1 MALYKFFNKNNQNI
15 EFIYDEENALIRK
28 IENQEQKE
36 VTLSP
41 TENAIFLKLI
51 SNAGITVA
59 SEIIEADCANCVNMV
74 NRLNTKLRQI
84 DAYNF
89 INNTRGKGYLFSGNV
104 TIKQTVNEFIK
115 DQQEIDEDF
124 GNRLSEGAKRI
135 FENVSAE
142 VGTIE
147 PELLPACRVDNTESP
162 TIYNRIRQDLH
173 NNNLNNYYIQSTSG
187 SGKTSSL
194 VYTCKK
200 LMKDNNIIPIFIR
213 AREINANVSNPICN
227 FLYCNIAPITD
238 PTVPVVYEVDK
249 FWGSLKLYLNNY
261 GKKKKLVLIID
272 GCNESSQD
280 CLKDLSN
287 FVQLPNTM
295 IIVSSRS
302 KLNNAELNNFRKIS
316 VCELSENK
324 VIKYLNDKEITLN
337 NNFDSKNLRLPIYLK
352 MFAQMAVNN
361 NNINVDSRAEIIDL
375 WIKNKEN
382 ILEKPEEKFILNT
395 YLPLLSMIIY
405 TNRNYK
411 KHKEMTIGE
420 EEFSENVQQ
429 VTELL
434 SNEAI
439 KSSLVFQPDDTDFLI
454 ENDSKPYYY
463 INIFKKIAIN
473 KLGFLQYLDDI
484 SFGWTHETYR
494 DWFIAKGYYLIRKLS
509 KKTFDEYFEDFIK
522 NKFVYGEYSNR
533 QDYPTLSIAI
543 YLAELLKDNILVN
556 DTNILFEIFLR
567 NIAFILEDLGDYEN
581 FFPYLEIIQDR
592 HNNGNVITLP
602 LEKCRTQS
610 GLAYSITHIYNINER
625 ENSEQLIEIAKKML
639 DEAKGETENLITIS
653 YSLPAQ
659 EIDTMNIRPE
669 ELEKLFYARDNW
681 NITLGSKN
689 IIESDNDW
697 TKSLTIENTVLS
709 KDELNEIYSDMD
721 VVENIDK
728 NRKSILFLV
737 AKIYGNFGS
746 YYLNRFFAE
755 NNRDYL
761 IEAHK
766 NHLIGAA
773 YKYILTKI
781 SMNSNNNNFNKTYAV
796 SMRSLGIDMYHDKN
810 FDLSITYFEYGLE
823 HFDASEDVRLQTK
836 AYIIRSKVEQMINEN
851 IQIDYD
857 KNLKYIIK
865 EESELITNFVN
876 RRLFGDI
883 ERMINIIGNTITLL
897 KMNNIDELNDIK
909 SLINQLK
916 GFYREYFMTN
926 NKCIELEAYLSEKE
940 VREWNEFYE

>member
-1 MALYKFFNKNNQNI
+1 MTLYKFFNENNQNI

-28 IENQEQKE
+28 IENQGQKE
-36 VTLSP
+36 VKLS
-41 TENAIFLKLI
+41 NMQNKIFLKLI
-51 SNAGITVA
+51 SNAGRTVTF
-59 SEIIEADCANCVNMV
+59 EAIQDFSDCTNCINMV
-74 NRLNTKLRQI
+74 NKLNTKLKKVGA
-84 DAYNF
+84 DNF
-89 INNTRGKGYLFSGNV
+89 INNTRETGYLFSGNV

-115 DQQEIDEDF
+115 DQNEIDEDF
-124 GNRLSEGAKRI
+124 GNRLSEGAKQI
-135 FENVSAE
+135 FENVSDE

-213 AREINANVSNPICN
+213 ARDINADLSKPISV
-227 FLYCNIAPITD
+227 FLYRSIAPIMDFAVTID
-238 PTVPVVYEVDK
+238 NIVEI
-249 FWGSLKLYLNNY
+249 FLGSLGQYLNDY
-261 GKKKKLVLIID
+261 EKKMVLIID

-375 WIKNKEN
+375 WIKSKEN

-395 YLPLLSMIIY
+395 YLPLLSMVIY
-405 TNRNYK
+405 RNRNYE

-420 EEFSENVQQ
+420 EEFIKNVQQ

-439 KSSLVFQPDDTDFLI
+439 KLYLTARQSYNTNFLS
-454 ENDSKPYYY
+454 EKDSIDY
-463 INIFKKIAIN
+463 INILKESAIN
-473 KLGFLQYLDDI
+473 KLGFLQYLDDDKYL
-484 SFGWTHETYR
+484 GWTHETYR

-592 HNNGNVITLP
+592 HNNANVITLP

-810 FDLSITYFEYGLE
+810 YDLSITYFEYGLE

-916 GFYREYFMTN
+916 DFYREYFMTN
-926 NKCIELEAYLSEKE
+926 NKCTELEAYLSEKE

>member
-1 MALYKFFNKNNQNI
+1 
-15 EFIYDEENALIRK
+15 
-28 IENQEQKE
+28 
-36 VTLSP
+36 
-41 TENAIFLKLI
+41 
-51 SNAGITVA
+51 
-59 SEIIEADCANCVNMV
+59 MV
-74 NRLNTKLRQI
+74 
-84 DAYNF
+84 
-89 INNTRGKGYLFSGNV
+89 
-104 TIKQTVNEFIK
+104 
-115 DQQEIDEDF
+115 
-124 GNRLSEGAKRI
+124 
-135 FENVSAE
+135 
-142 VGTIE
+142 
-147 PELLPACRVDNTESP
+147 
-162 TIYNRIRQDLH
+162 
-173 NNNLNNYYIQSTSG
+173 
-187 SGKTSSL
+187 
-194 VYTCKK
+194 
-200 LMKDNNIIPIFIR
+200 LM
-213 AREINANVSNPICN
+213 
-227 FLYCNIAPITD
+227 
-238 PTVPVVYEVDK
+238 
-249 FWGSLKLYLNNY
+249 
-261 GKKKKLVLIID
+261 ID
-272 GCNESSQD
+272 GCNESSQN
-280 CLKDLSN
+280 CLKDLRN

-302 KLNNAELNNFRKIS
+302 KLNNAELENFRKIS
-316 VCELSENK
+316 VCELSEDK

-337 NNFDSKNLRLPIYLK
+337 KNFDSKNLRLPIYLK
-352 MFAQMAVNN
+352 MFADMAVNN
-361 NNINVDSRAEIIDL
+361 NNINVGSRAEIIDL

-395 YLPLLSMIIY
+395 YLPLLSMVIY
-405 TNRNYK
+405 RNRNYE
-411 KHKEMTIGE
+411 KHKEMTIGQ
-420 EEFSENVQQ
+420 EEFIENVKQ

-439 KSSLVFQPDDTDFLI
+439 KLFLVSQSDDTDFLI
-454 ENDSKPYYY
+454 ENDSIYY
-463 INIFKKIAIN
+463 INIFKRIAIN
-473 KLGFLQYLDDI
+473 KLGFLQYLDDNK

-494 DWFIAKGYYLIRKLS
+494 DWFIAKGYYIIRELS

-522 NKFVYGEYSNR
+522 NKFVYGEYSKR

-592 HNNGNVITLP
+592 HNNGNVKTLP

-610 GLAYSITHIYNINER
+610 GLAYSITHIYNITER
-625 ENSEQLIEIAKKML
+625 ENSEQLIEFAKNML
-639 DEAKGETENLITIS
+639 DKAKSETEKLITIS

-659 EIDTMNIRPE
+659 KIDTMNIGPE

-681 NITLGSKN
+681 NITLESKN

-697 TKSLTIENTVLS
+697 TRSLTIEDTVLS
-709 KDELNEIYSDMD
+709 EDELKKIYSDMD

-781 SMNSNNNNFNKTYAV
+781 SMNNNNNNFNKTYAV
-796 SMRSLGIDMYHDKN
+796 SMRSLGIDMYYDKN
-810 FDLSITYFEYGLE
+810 YDLSITYFEYGLK

-851 IQIDYD
+851 IQINYNND
-857 KNLKYIIK
+857 LKYIIK

-883 ERMINIIGNTITLL
+883 ERMINIIWNTITLL
-897 KMNNIDELNDIK
+897 KMNNIDELNDIEN
-909 SLINQLK
+909 LIKQLK
-916 GFYREYFMTN
+916 DFNREYFMTN

>member
-1 MALYKFFNKNNQNI
+1 MALYKFFNENNQNI

-28 IENQEQKE
+28 IENHGQEE
-36 VTLSP
+36 VKLS
-41 TENAIFLKLI
+41 NMQNKIFLKLI
-51 SNAGITVA
+51 SNAGRTVTF
-59 SEIIEADCANCVNMV
+59 EAIQDFSGCANCTNMV
-74 NRLNTKLRQI
+74 NKLNNKL
-84 DAYNF
+84 AEVAANNF
-89 INNTRGKGYLFSGNV
+89 INNTRETGYLFSGNV

-115 DQQEIDEDF
+115 DQNEIDEDF

-213 AREINANVSNPICN
+213 ARDINADLSKPIGV
-227 FLYCNIAPITD
+227 FLYRSIAPIMDFAVTID
-238 PTVPVVYEVDK
+238 NIVEI
-249 FWGSLKLYLNNY
+249 FLGSLGQYLNDY
-261 GKKKKLVLIID
+261 EKKMVLIID

-295 IIVSSRS
+295 IIISSRS

-395 YLPLLSMIIY
+395 YLPLLSMVIY
-405 TNRNYK
+405 RNRNYE

-420 EEFSENVQQ
+420 EEFIKNVQQ

-439 KSSLVFQPDDTDFLI
+439 KLYVTARQSYNTNFLS
-454 ENDSKPYYY
+454 EKDSIDY
-463 INIFKKIAIN
+463 INILKESAIN
-473 KLGFLQYLDDI
+473 KLGFLQYLDDDKYL
-484 SFGWTHETYR
+484 GWTHETYR

-653 YSLPAQ
+653 YSLPVQ

-697 TKSLTIENTVLS
+697 TKSLTIEDTVLS
-709 KDELNEIYSDMD
+709 KDELKKIYFDMD
-721 VVENIDK
+721 VVKNIDK

-810 FDLSITYFEYGLE
+810 YDLSITYFEYGLE

-857 KNLKYIIK
+857 KNLKCIIE
-865 EESELITNFVN
+865 EESELITNFVK

-897 KMNNIDELNDIK
+897 KMNNIDELNDIN

-916 GFYREYFMTN
+916 DFYREYFMTN
-926 NKCIELEAYLSEKE
+926 NKCTELEAYLSEKE

>member
-1 MALYKFFNKNNQNI
+1 M
-15 EFIYDEENALIRK
+15 
-28 IENQEQKE
+28 
-36 VTLSP
+36 
-41 TENAIFLKLI
+41 
-51 SNAGITVA
+51 
-59 SEIIEADCANCVNMV
+59 
-74 NRLNTKLRQI
+74 
-84 DAYNF
+84 
-89 INNTRGKGYLFSGNV
+89 GND
-104 TIKQTVNEFIK
+104 T
-115 DQQEIDEDF
+115 
-124 GNRLSEGAKRI
+124 
-135 FENVSAE
+135 
-142 VGTIE
+142 
-147 PELLPACRVDNTESP
+147 
-162 TIYNRIRQDLH
+162 
-173 NNNLNNYYIQSTSG
+173 
-187 SGKTSSL
+187 
-194 VYTCKK
+194 
-200 LMKDNNIIPIFIR
+200 IIPIFIR
-213 AREINANVSNPICN
+213 ARDINTCVDNPICN

-238 PTVPVVYEVDK
+238 LTVPVAYEVDK
-249 FWGSLKLYLNNY
+249 FWGSLGRYLNDY
-261 GKKKKLVLIID
+261 EKKMVLMID
-272 GCNESSQD
+272 GCNESSQN
-280 CLKDLSN
+280 CLKDLRN

-302 KLNNAELNNFRKIS
+302 KLNNAELENFRKIS
-316 VCELSENK
+316 VCELSEDK
-324 VIKYLNDKEITLN
+324 VIKYLNDKKITLN
-337 NNFDSKNLRLPIYLK
+337 KNFDSKNLRLPIYLK
-352 MFAQMAVNN
+352 MFAEMAVNN
-361 NNINVDSRAEIIDL
+361 NNINVDSRAEIIES
-375 WIKNKEN
+375 WIKSKEN
-382 ILEKPEEKFILNT
+382 ILENPEEKFILNT
-395 YLPLLSMIIY
+395 YLPLLSMVIY
-405 TNRNYK
+405 RNRNYE
-411 KHKEMTIGE
+411 KHKEMTIGQ
-420 EEFSENVQQ
+420 EEFIKNVQQ

-439 KSSLVFQPDDTDFLI
+439 KLFLVSQSDDTDFLI
-454 ENDSKPYYY
+454 ENDSIYY
-463 INIFKKIAIN
+463 INIFKRIAIN
-473 KLGFLQYLDDI
+473 KLGFLQYLDDNK

-494 DWFIAKGYYLIRKLS
+494 DWFIAKGYYIIRELS

-522 NKFVYGEYSNR
+522 NKFVYGEYSKR

-592 HNNGNVITLP
+592 HNNGNVKTLP

-610 GLAYSITHIYNINER
+610 GLAYSITHIYNMTER
-625 ENSEQLIEIAKKML
+625 ENSEQLIEIAKNML
-639 DEAKGETENLITIS
+639 DKAKSETEKLITIS

-659 EIDTMNIRPE
+659 KIDTMNIGPE

-697 TKSLTIENTVLS
+697 TRSLTIEDTVLS
-709 KDELNEIYSDMD
+709 EDELKKIYSDMD

-781 SMNSNNNNFNKTYAV
+781 SMNNNNNNFNKTYAV
-796 SMRSLGIDMYHDKN
+796 SMRSLGIDMYYDKN
-810 FDLSITYFEYGLE
+810 YDLSITYFEYGLK

-836 AYIIRSKVEQMINEN
+836 SYIIRSKVEQMINEN
-851 IQIDYD
+851 IQINYNND
-857 KNLKYIIK
+857 LKYIIK

-883 ERMINIIGNTITLL
+883 ERMINIIWNTITLL
-897 KMNNIDELNDIK
+897 KMNNIDELNDIEN
-909 SLINQLK
+909 LIKQLK
-916 GFYREYFMTN
+916 DFYREYFMTN

>member
-1 MALYKFFNKNNQNI
+1 MALYKFFNENNQNI

-28 IENQEQKE
+28 IENQGQKE
-36 VTLSP
+36 VKLS
-41 TENAIFLKLI
+41 NMQNKIFLKLI
-51 SNAGITVA
+51 SNAGRTVTF
-59 SEIIEADCANCVNMV
+59 EAIQDFSGCTNCTNMV
-74 NRLNTKLRQI
+74 NKLNNKLAEVA
-84 DAYNF
+84 AYNF
-89 INNTRGKGYLFSGNV
+89 INNTRETGYLFSGNV
-104 TIKQTVNEFIK
+104 TIKQTVNEFLK
-115 DQQEIDEDF
+115 DQQEIDEGF
-124 GNRLSEGAKRI
+124 GNLLSEGAKRI
-135 FENVSAE
+135 FENVSDE
-142 VGTIE
+142 VKTIE
-147 PELLPACRVDNTESP
+147 PKLLPACRVNNTIFP
-162 TIYNRIRQDLH
+162 TIYGCIRQDLQ

-194 VYTCKK
+194 VYTCNE
-200 LMKDNNIIPIFIR
+200 LMGNDTIIPIFIR
-213 AREINANVSNPICN
+213 ARDINTCVDNPICN

-238 PTVPVVYEVDK
+238 LTVPVAYEVDK
-249 FWGSLKLYLNNY
+249 FWGSLGRYLNDY
-261 GKKKKLVLIID
+261 EKKMVLMID
-272 GCNESSQD
+272 GCNESSQN
-280 CLKDLSN
+280 CLKDLRN

-302 KLNNAELNNFRKIS
+302 KLNNAELENFRKIS
-316 VCELSENK
+316 VCELSEDK
-324 VIKYLNDKEITLN
+324 VIKYLNDKKITLN
-337 NNFDSKNLRLPIYLK
+337 KNFDSKNLRLPIYLK
-352 MFAQMAVNN
+352 MFAEMAVNN
-361 NNINVDSRAEIIDL
+361 NNINVDSRAEIIES
-375 WIKNKEN
+375 WIKSKEN
-382 ILEKPEEKFILNT
+382 ILENPEEKFILNT
-395 YLPLLSMIIY
+395 YLPLLSMVIY
-405 TNRNYK
+405 RNRNYE
-411 KHKEMTIGE
+411 KHKEMTIGQ
-420 EEFSENVQQ
+420 EEFIKNVQQ

-439 KSSLVFQPDDTDFLI
+439 KLFLVSQSDDTDFLI
-454 ENDSKPYYY
+454 ENDSIYY
-463 INIFKKIAIN
+463 INIFKRIAIN
-473 KLGFLQYLDDI
+473 KLGFLQYLDDNK

-494 DWFIAKGYYLIRKLS
+494 DWFIAKGYYIIRELS

-522 NKFVYGEYSNR
+522 NKFVYGEYSKR

-592 HNNGNVITLP
+592 HNNGNVKTLP

-610 GLAYSITHIYNINER
+610 GLAYSITHIYNMTER
-625 ENSEQLIEIAKKML
+625 ENSEQLIEIAKNML
-639 DEAKGETENLITIS
+639 DKAKSETEKLITIS

-659 EIDTMNIRPE
+659 KIDTMNIGPE

-697 TKSLTIENTVLS
+697 TRSLTIEDTVLS
-709 KDELNEIYSDMD
+709 EDELKKIYSDMD

-781 SMNSNNNNFNKTYAV
+781 SMNNNNNNFNKTYAV
-796 SMRSLGIDMYHDKN
+796 SMRSLGIDMYYDKN
-810 FDLSITYFEYGLE
+810 YDLSITYFEYGLK

-851 IQIDYD
+851 IQINYNND
-857 KNLKYIIK
+857 LKYIIK

-883 ERMINIIGNTITLL
+883 ERMINIIWNTITLL
-897 KMNNIDELNDIK
+897 KMNNIDELNDIEN
-909 SLINQLK
+909 LIKQLK
-916 GFYREYFMTN
+916 DFYREYFMTN
-926 NKCIELEAYLSEKE
+926 NKCIDLEAYLSEKE